1 MAFLSKVIET
11 VKESLQTI
19 ALPETDDRVLDA
31 AERVLEA
38 GIAKLLIISE
48 DGEFLNSRKALAAA
62 EVIAPSKYG
71 RLEEMADMLSEIR
84 KSKGMTKDEAR
95 KILLENPLFFGVML
109 VKMGVAD
116 GMVAGACH
124 STADVLRP
132 ALQIIRTAPGI
143 KLVSGAMIIE
153 TPVSEFGEHGILVF
167 GDCAINPNPTSEEL
181 AHIAVTSA
189 ETFRALVG
197 AEPRVAML
205 SFSTKGSAKD
215 PLVDKVIEATAIA
228 HALAPELLLD
238 GELQLDAALIPSV
251 AKLKAR
257 DSAVAGGAN
266 VLIFP
271 SLDVGNI
278 GYKLV
283 QRFGRANVFGP
294 ICQGIALPVN
304 DLSRG
309 ATVEDIY
316 GTIAITALQALDL
329 KRR

>member
-11 VKESLQTI
+11 VKKSPRTI
-19 ALPETDDRVLDA
+19 VLPETDPRVLDA
-31 AERVLEA
+31 AERVLED

-48 DGEFLNSRKALAAA
+48 DGEFLNSGKALAAA
-62 EVIAPSKYG
+62 KVIAPSKYE
-71 RLEEMADMLSEIR
+71 RLNEMAEMLSEIR
-84 KSKGMTKDEAR
+84 KSKGMTKEDA
-95 KILLENPLFFGVML
+95 KKLLLESPLFFGVML
-109 VKMGVAD
+109 VKMGAAD

-153 TPVSEFGEHGILVF
+153 TPVEEFGEHGILLF

-189 ETFRALVG
+189 GTFKRLVG

-215 PLVDKVIEATAIA
+215 PLVDKVVEATAIA
-228 HALAPELLLD
+228 HELCPELHLD

-251 AKLKAR
+251 AKLKAK
-257 DSAVAGGAN
+257 DSTVAGSAN

-283 QRFGRANVFGP
+283 QRFGKANVFGP

-316 GTIAITALQALDL
+316 GTIAITALQAAEQ
-329 KRR
+329 